1 MYFSPICF
9 STSLRSLLYLP
20 LWDSCSVLLFD
31 NSLSLISAAHV
42 CMGHPWE
49 YACDPISITPLMTA
63 NPPVLAAVNCQLPQ
77 RGRDLMYP
85 LLVCAVTLDGD
96 GVCSFFLPSHRFI
109 FLAGSYLACFVHS
122 VFLTS
127 LSFCLH
133 HAPEYIWTLI
143 PQSFLAPKSSTKA
156 VAKMTAPSQQQK
168 PILFFICYWLITY
181 IYIVPTNHSVCLF
194 SLKWSHLNWL
204 CLSYFSI

>member
-1 MYFSPICF
+1 
-9 STSLRSLLYLP
+9 
-20 LWDSCSVLLFD
+20 
-31 NSLSLISAAHV
+31 
-42 CMGHPWE
+42 
-49 YACDPISITPLMTA
+49 
-63 NPPVLAAVNCQLPQ
+63 
-77 RGRDLMYP
+77 MYP
-85 LLVCAVTLDGD
+85 ILICAVMLDVD
-96 GVCSFFLPSHRFI
+96 WVCSFFLPSHRFI
-109 FLAGSYLACFVHS
+109 FLAGSYLAWFVHS

-181 IYIVPTNHSVCLF
+181 IYIFPTNHSVVFIQSKMKSFKLVMSELF
-194 SLKWSHLNWL
+194 FHLMFLGFRYYTWWL
-204 CLSYFSI
+204 LIKKLTRKLEVTPSAYKSFMPASNLL